1 MREDIPIQPDA
12 FHEEILQSFP
22 PKNNSLFD
30 DNMRQEIYEKVD
42 RAMVPTIVT
51 SESVKIQIRRLFR
64 NRQTGMDGCTVEHLL
79 SVFNGGKGHEQLKRS
94 LLEEYALFLQKFF
107 TADLYEHELQL
118 FHQVKLAGILK
129 NEDQCRV
136 IMLFSFRSK
145 LALFS
150 ADASKAYY
158 NLNWDLFKKR
168 LEEKAPG
175 AFNLLLG
182 ESKGSTDAF
191 FYDMLEGVRCV
202 SQVEGGVQRQPRRT
216 RNGLW
221 I

>member
-1 MREDIPIQPDA
+1 MEILLREDIPIQPDA

-107 TADLYEHELQL
+107 LCYWTQPKCCKIHMFVRHLCLLIFALL
-118 FHQVKLAGILK
+118 FQIVK
-129 NEDQCRV
+129 NTYF
-136 IMLFSFRSK
+136 ML
-145 LALFS
+145 
-150 ADASKAYY
+150 
-158 NLNWDLFKKR
+158 W
-168 LEEKAPG
+168 G
-175 AFNLLLG
+175 
-182 ESKGSTDAF
+182 
-191 FYDMLEGVRCV
+191 
-202 SQVEGGVQRQPRRT
+202 
-216 RNGLW
+216 
-221 I
+221 